1 MSVTAI
7 VILNYNG
14 IDFLKKYLGILI
26 KTSGNYEIIV
36 ADNGSTDSSLDWLK
50 KNHSEIRAIVLKENN
65 GYAGGYN
72 LALKEVAA
80 DYYALINSDVETT
93 LNWLDPLVD
102 FLEEHPDYSAV
113 QPKILNQNDP
123 SKFEHAGAAG
133 GQLDAWGYPFC
144 RGRIF
149 DTIEN
154 DRGQYDDA
162 IDVFWTS
169 GACMVIRAE
178 DFNDIGG
185 FDADFFAHMEE
196 IDLCWRLAMKGK
208 KFRYSPKSTVHH
220 VGGGTLAASHPQ
232 KTYLNFRNG
241 LVMLLKNLPKKQLI
255 KIPLRMIFD
264 LAAAFLFWKHQGFGH
279 FKAVC
284 KAELDFILNLRTYW
298 RNRSQH
304 AHPKISLEHP
314 VKSVALQ
321 YFLFNKKTYKELNQ

>member
-1 MSVTAI
+1 MPNTAI

-14 IDFLKKYLGILI
+14 INFLEKYLGILI
-26 KTSGNYEIIV
+26 KTSSNYEIIV
-36 ADNGSTDSSLDWLK
+36 ADNGSTDASLDWLK
-50 KNHSEIRAIVLKENN
+50 KNHAEIRTIALSENN

-72 LALKEVAA
+72 LALKEIAA
-80 DYYALINSDVETT
+80 DYYALINSDVKTAP
-93 LNWLDPLVD
+93 NWLDPLVR

-113 QPKILNQNDP
+113 QPKILDQNDP

-149 DTIEN
+149 NTIEN
-154 DRGQYDDA
+154 DRGQYDDD

-169 GACMVIRAE
+169 GACMVIRAK
-178 DFNDIGG
+178 DFSDIGG

-196 IDLCWRLAMKGK
+196 IDLCWRLALKGK
-208 KFRYSPKSTVHH
+208 KFRYISKSTVHH
-220 VGGGTLAASHPQ
+220 VGGGTLSASNPQ

-241 LVMLLKNLPKKQLI
+241 LVMLLKNLPKKHLI

-264 LAAAFLFWKHQGFGH
+264 LAAAFLFWKKKGFNH

-284 KAELDFILNLRTYW
+284 KAELDFILNLKKNW
-298 RNRSQH
+298 KKRSQQSQ
-304 AHPKISLEHP
+304 PKKNLQYP
-314 VKSVALQ
+314 TQSVALQ
-321 YFLFNKKTYKELNQ
+321 YFLFNEKTYKELIQ